1 MRFVSCKQQIVGSS
15 FLIQFVSW
23 CLLMGEF
30 GPLTF
35 RQRNQWGGMNKQ
47 NKQETKQKKK

>member
-1 MRFVSCKQQIVGSS
+1 
-15 FLIQFVSW
+15 
-23 CLLMGEF
+23 MGEF